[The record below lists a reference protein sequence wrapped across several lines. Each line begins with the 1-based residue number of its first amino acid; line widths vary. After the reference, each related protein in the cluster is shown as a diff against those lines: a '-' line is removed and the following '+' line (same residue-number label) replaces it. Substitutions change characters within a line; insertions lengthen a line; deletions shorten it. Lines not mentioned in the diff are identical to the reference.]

1 MVWNCLKYIPE
12 RKGNWEISVLIN
24 QEMVDEERL
33 IFIWWGV
40 YLGLSVVIE

>member
-24 QEMVDEERL
+24 QEMVDEEWVNIHL
-33 IFIWWGV
+33 VG
-40 YLGLSVVIE
+40 GLFEVKCVD